1 MFQSITFNGT
11 DKKQIGLPILRRT
24 NEMIYEFD
32 LQYEK
37 NYKIAKVVSQR
48 ELDFKAYL
56 KEQEALQFHLEN
68 LIKILRQYFKENN
81 YNDNTYYNLFKYP
94 KTNTNRKR
102 RRKKRK
108 KMRSKTAEIKTNKF
122 LFYKVTKNNYYFIK
136 FKPYLYPL
144 TNKDRKEFERK
155 IYTDVNLK
163 EKETSKLYN
172 MTPARLKKFVDVFGF
187 LPVTL
192 RKDGE
197 DKDKNTKILK
207 KNRNFSSYNIF
218 RNKKSNSLG
227 NKNQIN
233 LKKGVNNIF
242 MKKESNFNNFNN
254 FNNINNSNVYNNLIN
269 NFKLKLSKSMN
280 LKNNKNNLGLFNNN
294 FKNNNNKNINNNI
307 FNILI
312 NNKLGLNP
320 QINNNYNNIFNNRYS
335 NLKHLNY
342 VANNIKLNNSKMI
355 NNYNYNFL
363 NNNNNNINNI
373 YSSNNNMSLPNNKN
387 NINNINITNDN
398 KIKIKKNLNLENIKK
413 QSFTNQC
420 IRTIQKSEILNKD
433 IKFLNKEYNISGQN
447 FNIKKNNIE
456 NKTLQKVNVMS
467 FIQIY
472 EKDFMPDI
480 KKQFEQKFEHI
491 KEDNQGRIQ
500 VKKIEF
506 LRKPKSKLNFV
517 RIYNKRRDQKRL
529 NKIEF
534 VYNNNDEEKSDLTAY
549 KMRRSLSNIKL
560 GRNHLSKFKHI
571 NPTSS
576 MKCIN

>member
-342 VANNIKLNNSKMI
+342 VANNMKLNNSKMI

-363 NNNNNNINNI
+363 YNNNNNINNI

-560 GRNHLSKFKHI
+560 SRNHLSKFKHI
-571 NPTSS
+571 NPASS